1 MKQEL
6 RNKTKI
12 YSKELLEVLFFEF
25 YTKIPYIKEILNV
38 SDKTAKKYLD
48 QLVNLNI
55 LTSEKIGRERIYKN
69 ERLFQIIKDLT

>member
-1 MKQEL
+1 MYLMKQEL

-38 SDKTAKKYLD
+38 SVKTAKKYLD
-48 QLVNLNI
+48 QLVI
-55 LTSEKIGRERIYKN
+55 
-69 ERLFQIIKDLT
+69 